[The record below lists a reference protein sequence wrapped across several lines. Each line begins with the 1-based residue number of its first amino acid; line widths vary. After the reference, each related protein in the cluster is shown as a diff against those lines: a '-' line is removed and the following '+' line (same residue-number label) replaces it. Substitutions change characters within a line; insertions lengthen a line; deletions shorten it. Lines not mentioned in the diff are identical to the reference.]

1 MSYLVLARK
10 WRPRVFDDVVG
21 QEHVTRTLQNAIRQ
35 DRVAH
40 AMLFTGSRGVG
51 KTSCARILAKAMNCE
66 RGPTVDPCG
75 VCAACVDITGG
86 GSTDVLEIDGAS
98 NNGVE
103 QVREIRESVK
113 FLPARGKRKMYIID
127 EVHMLTT
134 AAFNALLKT
143 LEEPPSHVIFVFA
156 TTEPHKIPDTILSRC
171 QRFDFKRIP
180 EKKIVDAIHKIASA
194 EGVQVAPEALHHIAR
209 EAEGGMRDSLSLLD
223 QVIAFCGTQI
233 NEAQVREVLGI
244 ADRGLL
250 TSLTRAVLEGDGQRA
265 LLVVEELFHYGIDLQ
280 KFAAEFVKHLR
291 DLMVVKLCKDPARLV
306 DLPESEVEQLAALVV
321 DQPPARL
328 HRLFSAMMHGAEEV
342 SRSPFPRLA
351 LEMNLLRIC
360 AQGPTLPLADVLQG
374 LSRLEARL
382 ADGAVAQPAS
392 GAYAAVSASPSVA
405 RAPAPPPAPPPTP
418 ALSSTSGGAGF
429 SGGGVGPMGGG
440 QGGVSAALA
449 YDLSQSEPEPMP
461 PVRIEAPLPPVLAPS
476 QCADPEPTPSGRG
489 CVGGAFT
496 SVPPPS
502 THLDDAGQPIDDAP
516 PQRPRL
522 SLVDGR
528 SAFDHFGDYLDWVR
542 GADAFLAAD
551 LEQSARL
558 MRFDR
563 DALTLAIPVSAWDD
577 IFRHEARL
585 QGVALEALLD
595 AASGFEVELKRF
607 PDDDPN
613 VAGETLHARRARR
626 TSERYAARRDAA
638 TDDPAVR
645 MAMSVLGL
653 ELHRVLPR

>member
-40 AMLFTGSRGVG
+40 ALLFTGSRGVG

-75 VCAACVDITGG
+75 VCAACIDITSG

-143 LEEPPSHVIFVFA
+143 LEEPPSHVVFVFA

-233 NEAQVREVLGI
+233 TEAQVREVLGI

-291 DLMVVKLCKDPARLV
+291 DLMVIKLCKDPARLV
-306 DLPESEVEQLAALVV
+306 DLPDSEVEQLAALVV

-328 HRLFSAMMHGAEEV
+328 HRLFSVMMQGAEEV

-382 ADGAVAQPAS
+382 ADGAVAAPPS
-392 GAYAAVSASPSVA
+392 GALTGG
-405 RAPAPPPAPPPTP
+405 APAPVRVPALSATSPAAPPAPAPINAGP
-418 ALSSTSGGAGF
+418 TSGAH
-429 SGGGVGPMGGG
+429 GGP
-440 QGGVSAALA
+440 SAALA
-449 YDLSQSEPEPMP
+449 YALTQSDPEPMP

-502 THLDDAGQPIDDAP
+502 VRLDDAGQPIDDAP
-516 PQRPRL
+516 PQWPRL

-542 GADAFLAAD
+542 AADAFLAAD

-558 MRFDR
+558 MRFDQ

-585 QGVALEALLD
+585 QGVALEALED
-595 AASGFEVELKRF
+595 AARGFEVELKRF

-613 VAGETLHARRARR
+613 VAGETLHARRARLA
-626 TSERYAARRDAA
+626 SERYAARRDAA
-638 TDDPAVR
+638 ADDPAVK
-645 MAMSVLGL
+645 MAMAVLGL